1 MKKRNSEDINED
13 VKEDFCGA
21 CAMAI
26 PAALGV
32 TGTAALSGK
41 SAGSDRKYK
50 KILFYVSI
58 AITVLSIAAFIYF
71 KKTCSSCR

>member
-1 MKKRNSEDINED
+1 MKKENSED

-26 PAALGV
+26 PTALGM
-32 TGTAALSGK
+32 TGTAALSGNTSGTNK
-41 SAGSDRKYK
+41 KYK
-50 KILFYVSI
+50 IILFWISI
-58 AITVLSIAAFIYF
+58 AITVLSVAAFIYF